1 MSDNCHMSKYLAW
14 LMLTYVIASVYYFIR
29 SRNIGTPFNDSL
41 TKEQKKIKELSANT
55 RRNVFLQGVIISVIL
70 IAIFKP
76 FVTCYD

>member
-29 SRNIGTPFNDSL
+29 SRSVGTPFNDSL
-41 TKEQKKIKELSANT
+41 TEEQKKIKELSANT
-55 RRNVFLQGVIISVIL
+55 RRNIFLQGVIGSVIL

-76 FVTCYD
+76 FITCYD